1 MHEWASGMRRF
12 FEISSY
18 RDAARLSVAFIIA
31 AEVASLAFGE
41 TVARLIGQP
50 TDWKHYALNL
60 IMPLVLTLLIVVPL
74 VGVILRLN
82 ILRAEMS
89 ELARTD
95 VLTGLMNRRAFFE
108 AGARALASG
117 STGTAMMMID
127 VDRFKL
133 FNDTHGH
140 DAGDAVLATMAE
152 TLASVTNAVGPAGE
166 SRLARIGGE
175 EFALLVTEISP
186 ERAEGLAAAICAKVR
201 ATACRHRGH
210 DLQATVSIGVALGTG
225 SESVEQLLK
234 AADTAVYE
242 AKRTGR
248 DRWCV
253 ATSATI
259 AAGKGVAHALRAQ
272 PRAA

>member
-1 MHEWASGMRRF
+1 MRRF
-12 FEISSY
+12 LEIRSFG
-18 RDAARLSVAFIIA
+18 DAARISAAFVVA

-41 TVARLIGQP
+41 AVARLIAQP
-50 TDWKHYALNL
+50 TDWKHYVLNL
-60 IMPLVLTLLIVVPL
+60 VIPLVLTPLIVVPL
-74 VGVILRLN
+74 IGVILRLN

-89 ELARTD
+89 KLARTD

-108 AGARALASG
+108 EGTRSLASG
-117 STGTAMMMID
+117 SAGAVMMID
-127 VDRFKL
+127 VDRFKV

-152 TLASVTNAVGPAGE
+152 TLLSVTKAVGAIGE
-166 SRLARIGGE
+166 SHLARIGGE
-175 EFALLVTEISP
+175 EFALLVTRISP
-186 ERAEGLAAAICAKVR
+186 ERAEHLAEAICLAVR

-210 DLQATVSIGVALGTG
+210 DLHATVSIGVALGTG
-225 SESVEQLLK
+225 SEKVEQLLK

-248 DRWCV
+248 DRWCM
-253 ATSATI
+253 ATPVTI
-259 AAGKGVAHALRAQ
+259 AAGQGAAHGLRAR

>member
-1 MHEWASGMRRF
+1 MREQATGMRRF

-18 RDAARLSVAFIIA
+18 RAAARLSVAFVMA
-31 AEVASLAFGE
+31 AGVASLACGE
-41 TVARLIGQP
+41 AVALLIGQS
-50 TDWKHYALNL
+50 TDWKHYVVNL
-60 IMPLVLTLLIVVPL
+60 VIPLVLTPLIVVPL

-89 ELARTD
+89 KLAGTD

-108 AGARALASG
+108 EGARALASG
-117 STGTAMMMID
+117 SIGTAMMMID
-127 VDRFKL
+127 VDKFKV

-152 TLASVTNAVGPAGE
+152 TLSSVTSDVGAAGE
-166 SRLARIGGE
+166 RHLARIGGE

-186 ERAEGLAAAICAKVR
+186 ERAERLAEAICAKVR
-201 ATACRHRGH
+201 VTECRHRGH
-210 DLQATVSIGVALGTG
+210 DLQATVSVGVALGTG
-225 SESVEQLLK
+225 LEKVEQLLK

-242 AKRTGR
+242 AKHAGR
-248 DRWCV
+248 DRWCM
-253 ATSATI
+253 ATPVTI
-259 AAGKGVAHALRAQ
+259 AAGKGASHELRAQ